1 MKSQGH
7 FWRCLPALAVMLSG
21 FGWPGTATAAPT
33 NIFFTQF
40 EAGEGYSTN
49 ADLWGQNSWTGAGSG
64 GNGILSGFIPGQGQQ
79 AYIGFAPPDPGSD
92 QLYVWRP
99 INFNPLAAGL
109 PVINF
114 SVLMRIADSS
124 NTNYDYFRWST
135 YNMQGDR
142 LFSIEFDVYALVVN
156 YQLNGTNSVVTNRTA
171 FVPDQDYVLNVS
183 MNFAS
188 NRWSATLGNALVATN
203 QPISTTAA
211 PLNLG
216 DVDAVWL
223 VYDTNAPGDNYLLF
237 DNYRITA
244 QALTVPPVPPA
255 RVQFLGRTAEG
266 WSLLRVTGEE
276 GSRWS
281 LDATTN
287 FVNWAY
293 LRTNTIT
300 GGSFDYVDMT
310 AAPLTRRFY
319 RARLVP

>member
-21 FGWPGTATAAPT
+21 FGWPGTTTAAPT

-79 AYIGFAPPDPGSD
+79 AYIGFAPPDPGGD

-255 RVQFLGRTAEG
+255 RVQFLGRTVEG

-287 FVNWAY
+287 FVNWAS